1 MGRSRYTYL
10 VLVSLITAV
19 KTETKQ
25 ALSFTGR
32 KNLSVTLYPDVQQLA
47 LPRKALKY

>member
-1 MGRSRYTYL
+1 MA
-10 VLVSLITAV
+10 AV

-32 KNLSVTLYPDVQQLA
+32 NLSVTLYPDVQQLA